1 MAYSEKDYILL
12 GSRFSTQRL
21 LEQGGVSVAVAR
33 AHAAELGAK
42 FP

>member
-1 MAYSEKDYILL
+1 MAFSEKDYILL
-12 GSRFSTQRL
+12 GSRLSTQRL

-33 AHAAELGAK
+33 AHAKELGRR